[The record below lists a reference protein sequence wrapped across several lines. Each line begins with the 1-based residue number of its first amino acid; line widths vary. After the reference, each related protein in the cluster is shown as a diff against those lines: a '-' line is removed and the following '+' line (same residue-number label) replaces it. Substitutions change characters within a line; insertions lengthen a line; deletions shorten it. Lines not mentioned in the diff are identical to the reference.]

1 MTDTPRTPPPAWL
14 VLDPASG
21 PLESQIHRAIRERI
35 LAGRLAAGDRLP
47 SSRAL
52 ARALGVARSTI
63 VLAYDRLRAEGFL
76 DARAG
81 SATRVAALPAPP
93 RHGRPSPP
101 PAPAPE
107 PPDIVPDALRPGLP
121 DLTSFPHA
129 VWARCLGARA
139 RAGRLVDLGHG
150 GRAAG
155 APELRATILS
165 HIRATRGVVATAGQ
179 VVIVPSIRVA
189 VDAIARVALATAA
202 DPVAWVE
209 EPGYI
214 PIHTILKEAGARL
227 VPLPCDAEGM
237 DVAHAPGPSP
247 RLICVTP
254 SHQYPTGADM
264 TLRRRLAILAHA
276 HASGAVVLED
286 DYDSEFQ
293 YDTRPVAALQGI
305 DRTGSVAYLGTFS
318 KILAPG
324 LRVAYAVLPPRL
336 VAPVTDFLSGR
347 GIAVPIHLQLALADF
362 IADGH
367 LRAHIRRMNSLYA
380 DRMAGAVAALHRHCG
395 GVLVPG
401 PGTGGLQLAARFI
414 DPTLD
419 DRAIARRLWRQGF
432 GVRPLSDYYLGAS
445 RPGLLLGIASATPE
459 AMDRAARGIRA
470 CVEEVLF

>member
-1 MTDTPRTPPPAWL
+1 MTDATRPPPPAWL
-14 VLDPASG
+14 VLTPESG
-21 PLESQIHRAIRERI
+21 PLESQIHRAIRERV
-35 LAGRLAAGDRLP
+35 LAGQLAAGDRLP

-81 SATRVAALPAPP
+81 SATRVASLPSPPLHGHNAPP
-93 RHGRPSPP
+93 PSPP
-101 PAPAPE
+101 PGM
-107 PPDIVPDALRPGLP
+107 PDIVLDALRPGLP
-121 DLTSFPHA
+121 DLASFPHA
-129 VWARCLGARA
+129 AWARCLGARA
-139 RAGRLVDLGHG
+139 RAGRLIDLGYG

-155 APELRATILS
+155 APELRAAILS
-165 HIRATRGVVATAGQ
+165 HVRATRGVVATPDQ
-179 VVIVPSIRVA
+179 VVIVPSIRIA
-189 VDAIARVALATAA
+189 VEAIARIALSTAA
-202 DPVAWVE
+202 NPVAWVE

-214 PIHTILKEAGARL
+214 PIHTILKAAGARL
-227 VPLPCDAEGM
+227 VPLPCDSEGM
-237 DVAHAPGPSP
+237 DVTHAPGPPP

-264 TLRRRLAILAHA
+264 SLRRRLAVLGHA

-336 VAPVTDFLSGR
+336 VAPLTDFLSGR

-362 IADGH
+362 ITDGH
-367 LRAHIRRMNSLYA
+367 LRAHIRRMNTLYA
-380 DRMAGAVAALHRHCG
+380 DRMAGALAALRHHCDT
-395 GVLVPG
+395 VLIPG
-401 PGTGGLQLAARFI
+401 PGTGGLQLAARFT
-414 DPTLD
+414 DPTRD
-419 DRAIARRLWRQGF
+419 DRAIARRLWSQGL
-432 GVRPLSDYYLGAS
+432 GVRPLSDYHLGPAQ
-445 RPGLLLGIASATPE
+445 PGLLLGIASATPE
-459 AMDRAARGIRA
+459 AMDRAARVIRA
-470 CVEEVLF
+470 CL